1 MKQRQIKEYKIL
13 LLNAQQTN
21 LDLLEK
27 VFSSLD
33 FKIKIIHA
41 TTSSEG
47 KSLLKYNRDISIA
60 LFCCINDLE
69 LIHYIRNELLNA
81 MVRIVF
87 IGFDDT
93 IITLNAVNSYDI
105 NAVHTCKNLSQNSIY
120 ATLRSAL
127 VQYEQRAKLAG
138 KEIDSYKKMT
148 RDSLTNLYNR
158 VKLNEECMS
167 NATSTLILIDIIG
180 FSKINENY
188 GYEVGD
194 SVLSEFGAFLF
205 TLYHDDFKV
214 FHLENDLFGLMP
226 RVNAVD
232 KIFKT
237 VKAIR
242 SDILKLKII
251 TNNFNNR
258 VDISIG
264 VAYESHENILRKAE
278 LALKEARNSGIN
290 KIKYYSK
297 DLKVLKQIDNTSF
310 WAPIIQENIMNDSLL
325 VYFQPIYNLRTYTI
339 DKYELLMRMKHE
351 NKIYLPGSF
360 IDAAYQAGLMYDIF
374 KFMFTKACQKVQ
386 KRALKFSVNIGNQ
399 ELEKEELF
407 EFVSETIK
415 RYEVDATK
423 LSLEI
428 LEYNSVSNNRVIKE
442 NLLKIHTLGVA
453 IIIDDFGVNCSNFGQ
468 LQDLPVSIIKID
480 GSFIA
485 NIDSSKESQ
494 TVVKTIQTYAKE
506 KNIKLVAEYIANKE
520 VLRTVLGLNIE
531 YGQGNYLYA
540 AQEKISEV

>member
-1 MKQRQIKEYKIL
+1 MKRRQIKEHKIL
-13 LLNAQQTN
+13 LFDVQQTN

-33 FKIKIIHA
+33 FKINIIHA
-41 TTSSEG
+41 STSSEA
-47 KSLLKYNRDISIA
+47 KNLLKYNRDISIA
-60 LFCCINDLE
+60 LFCCINDLQ
-69 LIHYIRNELLNA
+69 LIHYIRKELLNA
-81 MVRIVF
+81 MMRIVVL
-87 IGFDDT
+87 GFDDVV
-93 IITLNAVNSYDI
+93 ITLNAVNSYDI
-105 NAVHTCKNLSQNSIY
+105 NAVHTCRDLSQNSIY
-120 ATLRSAL
+120 ATLRSLL
-127 VQYEQRAKLAG
+127 VQYEQLLKLAR
-138 KEIDSYKKMT
+138 KEEDSYKKMI

-167 NATSTLILIDIIG
+167 NDAKTLILIDIVG

-194 SVLSEFGAFLF
+194 SVLSEFGAFLY
-205 TLYHDDFKV
+205 TMYHDDFKV
-214 FHLENDLFGLMP
+214 FHLEHDLFGLMP
-226 RVNAVD
+226 RIHAAEE
-232 KIFKT
+232 IFKT
-237 VKAIR
+237 VQTIR

-290 KIKYYSK
+290 QIKYYSK
-297 DLKVLKQIDNTSF
+297 DLKILKQINDTNF
-310 WAPIIQENIMNDSLL
+310 WTPIIQENIKNESLL

-339 DKYELLMRMKHE
+339 DKYELLMRIKHE
-351 NKIYLPGSF
+351 DKIYFPGSF
-360 IDAAYQAGLMYDIF
+360 ADAAYQAGLMYDIF
-374 KFMFTKACQKVQ
+374 KCMFTKACQKVQ
-386 KRALKFSVNIGNQ
+386 ERGLKLSVNIGNQ

-407 EFVSETIK
+407 EFISNTTK

-423 LSLEI
+423 LSFEI
-428 LEYNSVSNNRVIKE
+428 LEDNSVSNNRVIKE
-442 NLLKIHTLGVA
+442 NILKIHTLGMQ

-468 LQDLPVSIIKID
+468 LQDLPVNIIKID

-485 NIDSSKESQ
+485 NIDTSKESQ

-506 KNIKLVAEYIANKE
+506 KNIRLVAEYIANKE
-520 VLRTVLGLNIE
+520 VLKTVLGLNIE
-531 YGQGNYLYA
+531 YGQGNYLCA